1 MVVRFGAKLVQPS
14 SLGGAHVRVTIAPR
28 VDPAAATEPRFTDEE
43 HAFLLSR
50 VQPALIGLIDGSL
63 STLAPIFAV
72 ALATQDPHVAF
83 FAGLATAVGAAVSMG
98 FSEAL
103 SDTGELT
110 GRGTPWARGAIT
122 GGGTFVG
129 GVFHTLPFLISNYHA
144 AIIAAIV
151 TVAIELLGLAVIRAR
166 FFRTG
171 FLRSFATVTLG
182 GVIIVAVSAALGSA
196 A

>member
-1 MVVRFGAKLVQPS
+1 MTWNPCGVESGAPPGS
-14 SLGGAHVRVTIAPR
+14 
-28 VDPAAATEPRFTDEE
+28 RFTDEE

-72 ALATQDPHVAF
+72 ALSTQDPHIAF

-103 SDTGELT
+103 SDTGEYT
-110 GRGTPWARGAIT
+110 GRGHPWARGLIT

-129 GVFHTLPFLISNYHA
+129 GFFHTLPFLINDYDVA
-144 AIIAAIV
+144 VLAGII
-151 TVAIELLGLAVIRAR
+151 TVAIELVVLAVIRAKY
-166 FFRTG
+166 FRTG
-171 FLRSFATVTLG
+171 FLRSFATVTQG

>member
-1 MVVRFGAKLVQPS
+1 MDAS
-14 SLGGAHVRVTIAPR
+14 
-28 VDPAAATEPRFTDEE
+28 AATEQRFTEEE

-83 FAGLATAVGAAVSMG
+83 FAGLATSIGAAVSMG

-103 SDTGELT
+103 SDTGEYT
-110 GRGTPWARGAIT
+110 GRGNPWQRGAIT

-129 GVFHTLPFLISNYHA
+129 GVFHTLPFLINSYHV
-144 AIIAAIV
+144 AILVGII
-151 TVAIELLGLAVIRAR
+151 TVAIELVVLAVIRAK

-182 GVIIVAVSAALGSA
+182 GVIIVAVAAALGSA

>member
-1 MVVRFGAKLVQPS
+1 MDASV
-14 SLGGAHVRVTIAPR
+14 
-28 VDPAAATEPRFTDEE
+28 AAEQRFTDEE

-72 ALATQDPHVAF
+72 ALSTQNPHIAF
-83 FAGLATAVGAAVSMG
+83 FAGLATAIGAAVSMG

-110 GRGTPWARGAIT
+110 GRGDPWVRGAIT
-122 GGGTFVG
+122 GGGTFLG
-129 GVFHTLPFLISNYHA
+129 GVFHTLPFLIDHYHA
-144 AIIAAIV
+144 AIVVGII
-151 TVAIELLGLAVIRAR
+151 TVAVELVVLAVIRAK

-182 GVIIVAVSAALGSA
+182 GAIIVAVSAALGSA

>member
-1 MVVRFGAKLVQPS
+1 ME
-14 SLGGAHVRVTIAPR
+14 
-28 VDPAAATEPRFTDEE
+28 AATEARFTDEE
-43 HAFLLSR
+43 HAFLLST

-72 ALATQDPHVAF
+72 ALSTQDPHIAF
-83 FAGLATAVGAAVSMG
+83 FAGLATAIGAAVSMG

-103 SDTGELT
+103 SDTGEVT
-110 GRGTPWARGAIT
+110 GRGAPWKRGAIT
-122 GGGTFVG
+122 GIGTFLG
-129 GVFHTLPFLISNYHA
+129 GVFHTLPFLINHYQA
-144 AIIAAIV
+144 AILVGII
-151 TVAIELLGLAVIRAR
+151 TVAVELVVLAIIRAR

-182 GVIIVAVSAALGSA
+182 GAIIVAVSAALGSA

>member
-1 MVVRFGAKLVQPS
+1 MKSDLFGGMRGMDERTAVLQYVQP
-14 SLGGAHVRVTIAPR
+14 G
-28 VDPAAATEPRFTDEE
+28 
-43 HAFLLSR
+43 
-50 VQPALIGLIDGSL
+50 LIGLIDGTL
-63 STLAPIFAV
+63 STLAPIFAA
-72 ALATQDPHVAF
+72 ALLSGSHAALFV
-83 FAGLATAVGAAVSMG
+83 GLATALGAGISMG

-110 GRGTPWARGAIT
+110 GRGNPWARGAIT
-122 GGGTFVG
+122 GGGTFLG
-129 GVFHTLPFLISNYHA
+129 GVFHTLPFLINHYNT
-144 AIIAAIV
+144 AIV
-151 TVAIELLGLAVIRAR
+151 VGIITVAIELLALAVIRAR

>member
-1 MVVRFGAKLVQPS
+1 M
-14 SLGGAHVRVTIAPR
+14 
-28 VDPAAATEPRFTDEE
+28 DPGAATEATQAAEEAREDARFTDEE

-72 ALATQDPHVAF
+72 ALSTEDPHIAF
-83 FAGLATAVGAAVSMG
+83 FAGLATAIGAAVSMA
-98 FSEAL
+98 FSEGL
-103 SDTGELT
+103 SDTGEFT
-110 GRGTPWARGAIT
+110 GRGTPFQRGAIT
-122 GGGTFVG
+122 GAGTFVG
-129 GVFHTLPFLISNYHA
+129 GVFHTLPFLINSYHA
-144 AIIAAIV
+144 AILAAII
-151 TVAIELLGLAVIRAR
+151 TVAIELVVLAVIRAR

>member
-1 MVVRFGAKLVQPS
+1 MEVS
-14 SLGGAHVRVTIAPR
+14 
-28 VDPAAATEPRFTDEE
+28 AAGDPRFTDEE

-72 ALATQDPHVAF
+72 ALSTEDPHIAF
-83 FAGLATAVGAAVSMG
+83 FATAIGAAVSMG

-103 SDTGELT
+103 SDTGVYT
-110 GRGTPWARGAIT
+110 GRGSPWQRGLIT
-122 GGGTFVG
+122 GGGTFLG
-129 GVFHTLPFLISNYHA
+129 GVFHTLPFLINSYHV
-144 AIIAAIV
+144 AILVGII
-151 TVAIELLGLAVIRAR
+151 TVAVELVVLAVIRAR

-182 GVIIVAVSAALGSA
+182 GAIIVAVSAALGSA

>member
-1 MVVRFGAKLVQPS
+1 MDAS
-14 SLGGAHVRVTIAPR
+14 
-28 VDPAAATEPRFTDEE
+28 AATEQRFTEEE
-43 HAFLLSR
+43 HAFPLSR

-72 ALATQDPHVAF
+72 ALSTEDPHIAF
-83 FAGLATAVGAAVSMG
+83 FAGLATAIGAAVSMG

-103 SDTGELT
+103 SDTGVYT
-110 GRGTPWARGAIT
+110 GRGSPWQRGLIT

-129 GVFHTLPFLISNYHA
+129 GVFHTLPFLLDSYHV
-144 AIIAAIV
+144 AILVGII
-151 TVAIELLGLAVIRAR
+151 TVAVELVALAVIRAK

-182 GVIIVAVSAALGSA
+182 GAIIVAVSAALGSA

>member
-1 MVVRFGAKLVQPS
+1 VVEAGS
-14 SLGGAHVRVTIAPR
+14 
-28 VDPAAATEPRFTDEE
+28 ATEERFTEEE

-72 ALATQDPHVAF
+72 ALGSEDPHLAF
-83 FAGLATAVGAAVSMG
+83 FAGLATAIGAAVSMG

-103 SDTGELT
+103 SDTGEFT
-110 GRGTPWARGAIT
+110 CRGNPWQRGAIT
-122 GGGTFVG
+122 GGGTFIG
-129 GVFHTLPFLISNYHA
+129 GVFHTLPFLIDNYHT
-144 AIIAAIV
+144 AIILGIITV
-151 TVAIELLGLAVIRAR
+151 TIELFVLAVIRAK

-171 FLRSFATVTLG
+171 FVRSFATVTLG
-182 GVIIVAVSAALGSA
+182 GAIIVAVSAALGSA

>member
-1 MVVRFGAKLVQPS
+1 MDASVASEQ
-14 SLGGAHVRVTIAPR
+14 
-28 VDPAAATEPRFTDEE
+28 RFTDEE

-72 ALATQDPHVAF
+72 ALSTEDPHIAF
-83 FAGLATAVGAAVSMG
+83 FAGLATAIGAAVSMG

-103 SDTGELT
+103 SDTGVYT
-110 GRGTPWARGAIT
+110 GRGSPWRRGLIT

-129 GVFHTLPFLISNYHA
+129 GVFHTLPFLIDTYHV
-144 AIIAAIV
+144 AILVGII
-151 TVAIELLGLAVIRAR
+151 TVAVELVVLAVIRAR

-182 GVIIVAVSAALGSA
+182 GAIIVAVSAALGSA

>member
-1 MVVRFGAKLVQPS
+1 VEAG
-14 SLGGAHVRVTIAPR
+14 
-28 VDPAAATEPRFTDEE
+28 AAADERFTEEE

-72 ALATQDPHVAF
+72 ALSTHDPHIAF
-83 FAGLATAVGAAVSMG
+83 FAGLATAIGAAVSMG

-103 SDTGELT
+103 SDTGEFT
-110 GRGTPWARGAIT
+110 GRGNPWLRGAIT
-122 GGGTFVG
+122 GGGTFIG
-129 GVFHTLPFLISNYHA
+129 GVFHTLPFLLDQYHA
-144 AIIAAIV
+144 AIIAGIV
-151 TVAIELLGLAVIRAR
+151 TVTIELVVLAVIRAK

-182 GVIIVAVSAALGSA
+182 GAIIAGVSAALGSVA
-196 A
+196 

>member
-1 MVVRFGAKLVQPS
+1 MEAG
-14 SLGGAHVRVTIAPR
+14 
-28 VDPAAATEPRFTDEE
+28 AATEERFTEEE

-72 ALATQDPHVAF
+72 ALSTKDPHIAF
-83 FAGLATAVGAAVSMG
+83 FAGLATAIGAAVSMG

-110 GRGTPWARGAIT
+110 GRGNPWKRGAIT
-122 GGGTFVG
+122 GGGTFLG
-129 GVFHTLPFLISNYHA
+129 GVFHTLPFLINHYHA
-144 AIIAAIV
+144 AIVAGII
-151 TVAIELLGLAVIRAR
+151 TVAVELVVLAVIRAR

-182 GVIIVAVSAALGSA
+182 GAIIVAVAAALGSA

>member
-1 MVVRFGAKLVQPS
+1 M
-14 SLGGAHVRVTIAPR
+14 
-28 VDPAAATEPRFTDEE
+28 DPAATTESRFTDEE

-72 ALATQDPHVAF
+72 ALSTQDPHIAF
-83 FAGLATAVGAAVSMG
+83 FAGLATAIGAAVSMG

-103 SDTGELT
+103 SDTGEFT
-110 GRGTPWARGAIT
+110 GRGSPWLRGGIT

-129 GVFHTLPFLISNYHA
+129 GVFHTLPFLITDYEA
-144 AIIAAIV
+144 AVLAGVI
-151 TVAIELLGLAVIRAR
+151 TVAIELVALAIIRAKY
-166 FFRTG
+166 FRTG